1 MLRAMLTEED
11 TQRITI
17 ASYILAAGALFG
29 VLWLGLLPALLGGL
43 LIYNL
48 VIFGARRLADVGILP
63 YAAKIILLVLITL
76 LIVAGL
82 TVGGIMFASYI
93 TEGRESVAQLFQKM
107 ADVVITGTSYMPA
120 WTHVY
125 LPSNIDEWQVAAAE
139 WLRGNARYFSV
150 IGADAVV
157 MFVHLLVGMI
167 IGGMVAMHPA
177 MPSSRKAPL
186 AHAMSERVEYLGL
199 AFRRIVFSQI
209 RISGLNTILTGI
221 FLAFVMPILGYEL
234 PLVKTMIAVTFI
246 VGLMPIIGNLISNTI
261 IFLIALSVS
270 PFAAVMA
277 LIYLIVIHKLE
288 YFVNARI
295 IGGQIR
301 ARAWEILLA
310 LLVMDAAFGIA
321 GLVAAPIYY
330 AYLKD
335 ELAAKKLI

>member
-1 MLRAMLTEED
+1 
-11 TQRITI
+11 
-17 ASYILAAGALFG
+17 
-29 VLWLGLLPALLGGL
+29 
-43 LIYNL
+43 
-48 VIFGARRLADVGILP
+48 
-63 YAAKIILLVLITL
+63 
-76 LIVAGL
+76 
-82 TVGGIMFASYI
+82 
-93 TEGRESVAQLFQKM
+93 
-107 ADVVITGTSYMPA
+107 
-120 WTHVY
+120 
-125 LPSNIDEWQVAAAE
+125 
-139 WLRGNARYFSV
+139 
-150 IGADAVV
+150 
-157 MFVHLLVGMI
+157 
-167 IGGMVAMHPA
+167 
-177 MPSSRKAPL
+177 MPSSRRAPL

-209 RISGLNTILTGI
+209 RISGLNTVLTGI
-221 FLAFVMPILGYEL
+221 FLAFIMPVMGYEL

-261 IFLIALSVS
+261 IFLIALSVA
-270 PFAAVMA
+270 PFAAVVA